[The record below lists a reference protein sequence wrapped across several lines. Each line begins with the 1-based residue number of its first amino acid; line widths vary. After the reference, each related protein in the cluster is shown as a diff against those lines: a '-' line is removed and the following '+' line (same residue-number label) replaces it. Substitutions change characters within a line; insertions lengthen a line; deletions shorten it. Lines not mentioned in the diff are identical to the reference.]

1 MSKLNPVFTALTDID
16 DSIITGAKKSRKKP
30 IAIVLVAAAAV
41 MALVGFRTAFRYGVS
56 VNDKDVFDYHLTVQ
70 SMTIPTHDEMEALGA
85 VNQHKSEYSYEWK
98 TLPSTLF
105 KTFGVSPLMNDNFSE
120 TECDNF
126 VWVNCTND
134 GAAANT
140 SLNYELTDKALDKTV
155 KFQIFCMNKEGAGL
169 HESLSATDAEKE
181 KMETLTLA
189 DGSKAIIFE
198 DFLGGYNFW
207 VSHAKFNYDGIAY
220 SLYLRDGNNED
231 MKQVLSDL
239 GVL

>member
-30 IAIVLVAAAAV
+30 IAIAIAAAAV
-41 MALVGFRTAFRYGVS
+41 IALLGFRTAFRYGVS
-56 VNDKDVFDYHLTVQ
+56 VNGKDVFDYHLTVQ
-70 SMTIPTHDEMEALGA
+70 NMTVPTHDEMEALGA
-85 VNQHKSEYSYEWK
+85 ANQHKSEYSYEWK

-105 KTFGVSPLMNDNFSE
+105 NTFGVSPLMNDNFSE
-120 TECDNF
+120 KECDNYVSANF
-126 VWVNCTND
+126 TRD
-134 GAAANT
+134 GVLGNT
-140 SLNYELTDKALDKTV
+140 TINYELTDKTLDKTV

-169 HESLSATDAEKE
+169 HVGLSATDAEKE
-181 KMETLTLA
+181 KMEVLTLT
-189 DGSKAIIFE
+189 DGSKAIIYE

-207 VSHAKFNYDGIAY
+207 VSHAEFGCGGIAY

-231 MKQVLSDL
+231 MKQVLTDL